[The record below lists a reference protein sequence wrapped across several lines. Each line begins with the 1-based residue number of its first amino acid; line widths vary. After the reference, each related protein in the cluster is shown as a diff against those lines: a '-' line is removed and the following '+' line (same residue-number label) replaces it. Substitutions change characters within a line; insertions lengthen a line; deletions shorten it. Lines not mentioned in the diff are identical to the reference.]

1 MNRSV
6 VISRFGLTGSYLVK
20 AGAMFENYRQLVSS
34 CEGFVGTS
42 VWRQLADQ
50 NQFMRATVF
59 ETTAAYLKAY
69 DWMVESGGLE
79 TAIHR
84 YGVLPDVQM
93 FEVKWT
99 HGRRLERALDHEFL
113 SLSDRAMDTT
123 DSAEAWV
130 DKLKMNLRECDSIP
144 GFDGCLIATGYS
156 LSQRVLALALWRS
169 EQAFLESVPGQPD
182 YAIPF
187 YQRVR

>member
-1 MNRSV
+1 MNRAV
-6 VISRFGLTGSYLVK
+6 VVSRFDLSGSYLVK
-20 AGAMFENYRQLVSS
+20 AGAMFENYRALVSQ
-34 CEGFVGTS
+34 CEGFIGTS

-50 NQFMRATVF
+50 EKFMRATVF
-59 ETTAAYLKAY
+59 ETTEAYLTGY
-69 DWMVESGGLE
+69 DWMVQSGGLE
-79 TAIHR
+79 TAIYR
-84 YGVLPDVQM
+84 YGVLPDVQV

-113 SLSDRAMDTT
+113 SLSDRAMDTREVAA
-123 DSAEAWV
+123 DWV

-144 GFDGCLIATGYS
+144 GFDGCLIATGYE

-169 EQAFLESVPGQPD
+169 EQAFLESLPGQPD